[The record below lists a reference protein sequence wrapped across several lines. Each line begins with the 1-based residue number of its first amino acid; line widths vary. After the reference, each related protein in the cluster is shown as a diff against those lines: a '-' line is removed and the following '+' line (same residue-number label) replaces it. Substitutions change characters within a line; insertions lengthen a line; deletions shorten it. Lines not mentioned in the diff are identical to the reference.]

1 MRAFS
6 DALDFIPMAL
16 AENSG
21 LSSIQ
26 TVANIKSRQIAE
38 NNSRLGID
46 CMQNGDCGKTIYLY
60 IYIYIYICSRKCI
73 DFLEAYCCIGGVL
86 QHSKCKTRIVS
97 CVTLSSILEHCCC

>member
-46 CMQNGDCGKTIYLY
+46 CMQNGDCGKTIVCTVGLRLSESPLSEPSV
-60 IYIYIYICSRKCI
+60 IRTLIQILKS
-73 DFLEAYCCIGGVL
+73 
-86 QHSKCKTRIVS
+86 QKTI
-97 CVTLSSILEHCCC
+97 

>member
-1 MRAFS
+1 MIERVVVLVSRQISTLEQYAMRAFS
-6 DALDFIPMAL
+6 DALDSIPMAL

-46 CMQNGDCGKTIYLY
+46 CMQTGDCGKTDDDDDNAIFSRSLVFAILGILLY
-60 IYIYIYICSRKCI
+60 
-73 DFLEAYCCIGGVL
+73 
-86 QHSKCKTRIVS
+86 
-97 CVTLSSILEHCCC
+97 

>member
-6 DALDFIPMAL
+6 DALDSIPMAL

-38 NNSRLGID
+38 SNSRLGID
-46 CMQNGDCGKTIYLY
+46 CMQTGDCGKTDVVDDNNSY
-60 IYIYIYICSRKCI
+60 IAIFSSVCYIRNIAIPYKQKY
-73 DFLEAYCCIGGVL
+73 
-86 QHSKCKTRIVS
+86 
-97 CVTLSSILEHCCC
+97 

>member
-60 IYIYIYICSRKCI
+60 IYIYIYVVENALIFWKHI
-73 DFLEAYCCIGGVL
+73 AVL
-86 QHSKCKTRIVS
+86 VECFNTASVKQGLFHV
-97 CVTLSSILEHCCC
+97 

>member
-46 CMQNGDCGKTIYLY
+46 CMQNGDCGKDYCMY
-60 IYIYIYICSRKCI
+60 SRTSIIRISIIRTLGYPNANINFKI
-73 DFLEAYCCIGGVL
+73 PKDDLIF
-86 QHSKCKTRIVS
+86 CKTK
-97 CVTLSSILEHCCC
+97 

>member
-46 CMQNGDCGKTIYLY
+46 CMQNGDCGKTIVCTVGPRLSESSV
-60 IYIYIYICSRKCI
+60 IRMLIQILTHSP
-73 DFLEAYCCIGGVL
+73 L
-86 QHSKCKTRIVS
+86 QTPYGIP
-97 CVTLSSILEHCCC
+97 LG